1 MTETLT
7 KNKYTLIISALS
19 VLLIGWLSWYFSDKQ
34 VIKRQLIELSWNL
47 SKKGKESTME
57 TVLKMREVKLL
68 LATENFVVIPERNY
82 SESLPD
88 DLIIR
93 YLMYYRDRYENMTV
107 TFEDILIDIPV
118 KGAAEVSATVL
129 LLRQKLRK
137 EPAEIQA
144 SVELILKEQEEKGG
158 NEWLLHK
165 ATVPEVL
172 LTEE

>member
-1 MTETLT
+1 MT
-7 KNKYTLIISALS
+7 KNKYTLMIISVLS
-19 VLLIGWLSWYFSDKQ
+19 VSLIGWLSWYFSDKQ
-34 VIKRQLIELSWNL
+34 VITRQLIELSWNL
-47 SKKGKESTME
+47 SKKDKESTIE
-57 TVLKMREVKLL
+57 TALKMRAVKLL
-68 LATENFVVIPERNY
+68 LAAENLVVIPERNY

-88 DLIIR
+88 DLIVR
-93 YLMYYRDRYENMTV
+93 YLMYYRNRYENMTV

-129 LLRQKLRK
+129 LLRGKPQK

-144 SVELILKEQEEKGG
+144 SVELSLKKQEEKGG
-158 NEWLLHK
+158 KKWLLRR